1 MDEKY
6 FLQKKKN
13 FLVILRSFQEF
24 KVNNLMA
31 DLEELH
37 PLDAL
42 DPCCQREIENNRQ
55 QARVT
60 AELRTYDITLKR

>member
-1 MDEKY
+1 
-6 FLQKKKN
+6 
-13 FLVILRSFQEF
+13 
-24 KVNNLMA
+24 MA

-42 DPCCQREIENNRQ
+42 DPCCQREIEHNRQ